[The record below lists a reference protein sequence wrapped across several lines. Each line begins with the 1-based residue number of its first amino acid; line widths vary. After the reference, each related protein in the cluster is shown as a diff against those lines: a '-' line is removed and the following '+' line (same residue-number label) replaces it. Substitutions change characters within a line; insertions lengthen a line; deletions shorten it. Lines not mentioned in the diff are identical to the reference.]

1 MKKQTDM
8 KAFLLNHNGVKYKA
22 DTFIGIIW
30 KFITKKK

>member
-1 MKKQTDM
+1 M